1 MRRSCALLL
10 VAAALFITGCE
21 QEGAE
26 ISPAELAATIRFDGE
41 ATLSRIKNVVGELHR
56 GTAGDCEQVTKEV
69 SGFRERG
76 TKAIGTFHHVRPTG
90 SLATPESIARYNAS
104 TIYWD
109 YLERMKN
116 LERGCYHVRET
127 GKPHLIFD

>member
-41 ATLSRIKNVVGELHR
+41 ATLSRIKTVVGELHR

-76 TKAIGTFHHVRPTG
+76 TKAIGTFHHVRPHRLLSHTRIHRQIQRKHDLLG
-90 SLATPESIARYNAS
+90 LFRADEEPRAWMLS
-104 TIYWD
+104 
-109 YLERMKN
+109 
-116 LERGCYHVRET
+116 C
-127 GKPHLIFD
+127 